1 MFSIGVAQLANQGGR
16 LCMNRIPGEGGDPW
30 LVFHVALP
38 LERRNTV
45 FAEATTFLWAPAA
58 RSGPFFCGKPGKG
71 DER

>member
-1 MFSIGVAQLANQGGR
+1 MLYIGVAQLANQGGR

-58 RSGPFFCGKPGKG
+58 RSGPFFL
-71 DER
+71 RQARQRR